1 MSQTALQNGGE
12 PSEVTFTPRQTAV
25 LECAL
30 GLLVAGGGKALTTA
44 GVARAANCSK
54 ESLYKWFGDR
64 EGLLA
69 AVIAHQAGKV
79 RIAGEDG
86 RTDAATVREN
96 LTLFARDLLSV
107 LAGETS
113 LALNRLAIGQASQD
127 DARLG
132 GLLLERGRGR
142 IETRARALLE
152 SGRRHGHLRFDDVE
166 EAYRTLY
173 GLIVGDLH
181 IRMLLGARPRAGESD
196 FSRQAEDAITRFYR
210 LYGAGDGTRAQ
221 TAR

>member
-1 MSQTALQNGGE
+1 MSETVLH
-12 PSEVTFTPRQTAV
+12 SEGDLPEAAFTPRQTAV

-30 GLLVAGGGKALTTA
+30 GLLVAGGEKALTTA

-64 EGLLA
+64 DGMLA

-79 RIAGEDG
+79 RVFGEAGKA
-86 RTDAATVREN
+86 DAATIREH
-96 LTLFARDLLSV
+96 LTLFAEDLLTV

-127 DARLG
+127 GARFG
-132 GLLLERGRGR
+132 KLLLERGRGR
-142 IETRARALLE
+142 IESRARALLE
-152 SGRRHGHLRFDDVE
+152 SGRRRGHLRFDGAD
-166 EAYRTLY
+166 EAYHTLY

-181 IRMLLGARPRAGESD
+181 IRMLLGDRRPAGERD
-196 FSRQAEDAITRFYR
+196 FSRQAVAAINQFYR
-210 LYGAGDGTRAQ
+210 LYGSGNEIRAGI
-221 TAR
+221 